1 VNILIIGCSQ
11 GLGYESL
18 KRFAAEKSNNILAA
32 SKNIEAIQQ
41 LKSLAKINPFK
52 LDLKDTKNIDSLFNF
67 ITKLNFRPEIFLF
80 NSGILI
86 KKEFSEFDFL
96 DINKIFQINFFSF
109 AYIVKLLILRGN
121 PYPKHILSISSMSGF
136 QSSAKFPGMSMY
148 GASKAALVSL
158 TESLSEEYKN
168 IDIKLNTLALGAMQ
182 TEMLKSA
189 FPEYKAP
196 LDANE
201 MSEFVVWFALNGYKF
216 MNGKVLPISLST
228 P

>member
-1 VNILIIGCSQ
+1 VNILIIGCGQ

-18 KRFAAEKSNNILAA
+18 KKFAAKKSNNILAA
-32 SKNIEAIQQ
+32 SKNIAPIQQ
-41 LKSLAKINPFK
+41 LKSLAKITAFK
-52 LDLKDTKNIDSLFNF
+52 LDLEKPENIDSLFKF
-67 ITKLNFRPEIFLF
+67 ITKLNFRPDIFLF

-86 KKEFSEFDFL
+86 KKEFKKFDFL
-96 DINKIFQINFFSF
+96 DINKIFQVNFFSF
-109 AYIVKLLILRGN
+109 AQIVKLLILREN

-136 QSSAKFPGMSMY
+136 QYSAKFPGMSMY

-168 IDIKLNTLALGAMQ
+168 MDIKFNTLALGAMQ

-196 LDANE
+196 LNANE
-201 MSEFVVWFALNGYKF
+201 MAEFVVWFALNGYKF
-216 MNGKVLPISLST
+216 MNGKVLPVTLTT

>member
-1 VNILIIGCSQ
+1 MNILIIGCGQ
-11 GLGYESL
+11 GLGYECL
-18 KRFAAEKSNNILAA
+18 KQFASEKSNNILAA
-32 SKNIEAIQQ
+32 SKNIVPIQQ
-41 LKSLAKINPFK
+41 LKSLAKINTFK
-52 LDLKDTKNIDSLFNF
+52 LNLEKAENIESLFKYINK
-67 ITKLNFRPEIFLF
+67 INFRPELFLF

-86 KKEFSEFDFL
+86 KKEFCEFDFL
-96 DINKIFQINFFSF
+96 DTNKIFQINFFSF
-109 AYIVKLLILRGN
+109 AHIVKLLILRGK

-158 TESLSEEYKN
+158 TESLSEEYKE
-168 IDIKLNTLALGAMQ
+168 IGIKFNTLALGAIQ

-196 LDANE
+196 LDAKE

-216 MNGKVLPISLST
+216 MNGKVLPISLTT